1 MRKRLIS
8 IIIVIITF
16 LGTFNIGIVANAA
29 KDDKYD
35 KLVGD
40 GGTATGVGLA
50 TWMMAKYVEDYPYVW
65 GGSSF
70 SSGGDCSGTVLAYR
84 HDEVFSKNNRGDI
97 MQAIPAKYQGTCT
110 KLSDLPRIHGLVL
123 VVWQSERTDG
133 VSCGHVG
140 LYLGSYVK
148 LTKKA
153 NGAGDGGVEKNGNE
167 LDNAYEATNMVLVDL
182 NSKFQWRH
190 WGLLN
195 GITYPSD
202 KTFVRFNGQVFYYEK
217 TQGKDYCEYVVNCT
231 RTIDGKEYKFDANGV
246 CQTAVDEKLIKQ
258 DSKKIGNIGDTT
270 GSVGGGGG
278 STTSSDSDSEN
289 SNTESTDS
297 TGSTDNSTDDSKY
310 QASRLEVSSYELDFE
325 QEKRVDEINKDRD
338 RREDEARWQWVYII
352 LSLSG
357 ILILV
362 YTLLLVIVYY
372 IDLFNSVTEVSLL
385 HKLTFGHM
393 YPVGS
398 KDNLEH
404 LRIENTKDGPTYA
417 THVTIWRTFVFGVLA
432 SAFLM
437 NMRTVVILFLE
448 LTTWFSNLISSMGS
462 G

>member
-1 MRKRLIS
+1 MSIKKRLIS

-40 GGTATGVGLA
+40 GGVATGVGLA

-70 SSGGDCSGTVLAYR
+70 SSGGDCSGTICAYR
-84 HDEVFSKNNRGDI
+84 GIINQNVRTDFIEGVSAGKKGD
-97 MQAIPAKYQGTCT
+97 CS
-110 KLSDLPRIHGLVL
+110 KLSDLPRIHGLALQVYS
-123 VVWQSERTDG
+123 WERG
-133 VSCGHVG
+133 KSCGHVG
-140 LYLGSYVK
+140 VYLGSYVK
-148 LTKKA
+148 LTKDASKT
-153 NGAGDGGVEKNGNE
+153 GQGHGLQLNGNE
-167 LDNAYEATNMVLVDL
+167 LDNADTGINIGLVDL
-182 NSKFQWRH
+182 NTRFQWRH
-190 WGLLN
+190 WCMLN
-195 GITYPSD
+195 GVEYPKD
-202 KTFVRFNGQVFYYEK
+202 KTFVRFNGQVYYYK
-217 TQGKDYCEYVVNCT
+217 QTSGKSYCEYVVSCT
-231 RTIDGKEYKFDANGV
+231 ENIDGKDYKFDENGV
-246 CQTAVDEKLIKQ
+246 CLTEVDEKLIAQ
-258 DSKKIGNIGDTT
+258 DSKKIGEIGDVTAT
-270 GSVGGGGG
+270 VGG
-278 STTSSDSDSEN
+278 SSSEESSSSSDSDSEN
-289 SNTESTDS
+289 SSTDS
-297 TGSTDNSTDDSKY
+297 NTDDNKY
-310 QASRLEVSSYELDFE
+310 KASRLEVSSYELDFE

-357 ILILV
+357 ILILI
-362 YTLLLVIVYY
+362 YSILLVIVYY
-372 IDLFNSVTEVSLL
+372 IDLFNSVTEISLL

-417 THVTIWRTFVFGVLA
+417 THVTIWKTFVFGVLA

-437 NMRTVVILFLE
+437 NMRTVVILFLN
-448 LTTWFSNLISSMGS
+448 LTTWFSNLISSMG
-462 G
+462 GG